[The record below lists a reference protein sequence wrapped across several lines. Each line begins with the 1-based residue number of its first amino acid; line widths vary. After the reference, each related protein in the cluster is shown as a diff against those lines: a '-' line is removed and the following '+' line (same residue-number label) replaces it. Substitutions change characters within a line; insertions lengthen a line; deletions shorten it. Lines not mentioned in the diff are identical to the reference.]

1 MMGGFRI
8 ELLLRN
14 LSLNSEEEKLKISD
28 KEESTLVH
36 FQENAKAFDFMH
48 QLSQARGLIQVSF
61 WYKCQILEREKSD
74 VVHIQGR
81 WVRSDMCC
89 CVHIF
94 VYCLGT
100 VGSTALLT

>member
-61 WYKCQILEREKSD
+61 WYKCQILEREKVMLSTSKGSGSALTC
-74 VVHIQGR
+74 VVAYIYLFIVLVL
-81 WVRSDMCC
+81 WE
-89 CVHIF
+89 
-94 VYCLGT
+94 
-100 VGSTALLT
+100 ALHC